1 MTITKTFEDKK
12 LTLAIEGRLDTTTSP
27 QLNDVLIPAFNEAK
41 EIILDFS
48 KVEYISSAGL
58 HILLIGQKTA
68 NSKNASMKLLGV
80 SDEIMEVLEM
90 TGFTNMLTIVRQ

>member
-1 MTITKTFEDKK
+1 MTIVKTFEDKK
-12 LTLAIEGRLDTTTSP
+12 LTLAIEGRLNSATSP
-27 QLNDVLIPAFNEAK
+27 QLHDALIPAFDEAE

-68 NSKNASMKLLGV
+68 NSKKASMKLLNV
-80 SDEIMEVLEM
+80 SDDVMEVLEM
-90 TGFTNMLTIVRQ
+90 TGFTDILTIVQQ

>member
-1 MTITKTFEDKK
+1 MTIAKTFEDKK
-12 LTLAIEGRLDTTTSP
+12 LTLVIEGRLDSVTS
-27 QLNDVLIPAFNEAK
+27 QQFHDSLIPAFDEAR

-68 NSKNASMKLLGV
+68 NSKKITMKLLSV
-80 SDEIMEVLEM
+80 SDDVMEVLEM
-90 TGFTNMLTIVRQ
+90 TGFTNMLTIVQQ